1 MDRRMK
7 RYLIGVGV
15 LCVDERKA
23 AIAALRAA
31 RGLRLARD
39 RERMENAVADIVGA
53 IGRTD
58 RRRKSDRRMDGK
70 RRKLIGARVK
80 HELAE
85 RVERCAAMAG
95 MSKYRFAVTAFERLC
110 YSIERE
116 HRTLAVQGIAGNT
129 GA

>member
-1 MDRRMK
+1 MNRRMR

-31 RGLRLARD
+31 GGLRLARD
-39 RERMENAVADIVGA
+39 REKMENAVADIVGA
-53 IGRTD
+53 IGRSD
-58 RRRKSDRRMDGK
+58 RRRKSDRRTDGK

-80 HELAE
+80 HELVE

-95 MSKYRFAVTAFERLC
+95 LTKYRFTVTALERLC
-110 YSIERE
+110 YSIEKE
-116 HRTLAVQGIAGNT
+116 HRSLEIQGLAGK
-129 GA
+129 